1 MTNQGSSA
9 RVSIFGSR
17 EWSVKLVIHTKGQR
31 FELEQRYFKVS
42 TLKYH
47 VLKYLQI
54 MVNVNVVNEIIYE
67 STRKIKINK
76 NVHYKSTRNIKIN
89 KIKVLKAR
97 NH

>member
-1 MTNQGSSA
+1 MLKVKGLNFEQG
-9 RVSIFGSR
+9 
-17 EWSVKLVIHTKGQR
+17 
-31 FELEQRYFKVS
+31 YFKVS

-76 NVHYKSTRNIKIN
+76 NVHYKSTRKIKIN

>member
-1 MTNQGSSA
+1 MLKVKGLNFEQG
-9 RVSIFGSR
+9 
-17 EWSVKLVIHTKGQR
+17 
-31 FELEQRYFKVS
+31 YFKVS

-54 MVNVNVVNEIIYE
+54 IVNVKVVNEIMYE

-76 NVHYKSTRNIKIN
+76 NVHYKSTRNIKLN